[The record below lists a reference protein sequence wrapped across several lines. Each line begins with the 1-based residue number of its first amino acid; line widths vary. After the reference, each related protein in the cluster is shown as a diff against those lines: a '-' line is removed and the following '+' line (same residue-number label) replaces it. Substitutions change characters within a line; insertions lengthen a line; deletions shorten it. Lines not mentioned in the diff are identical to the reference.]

1 MQKKDLNW
9 GILGTGVVANEMAVA
24 LKKAGKKIYSV
35 GNRTHSKA
43 LEFAQKYEIDK
54 VYDNFNELFVD
65 ENVDVIYITTP
76 HNTHIDFILKAIE
89 NGKHILCEKAI
100 TLNSEELDSAIVLAK
115 EKNVVLAEAMTIF
128 HMPIYKD
135 LKDRIDSGK
144 LGELRMIQLNFG
156 SY

>member
-54 VYDNFNELFVD
+54 VYDNFNGATRFVMKSYD
-65 ENVDVIYITTP
+65 M
-76 HNTHIDFILKAIE
+76 LKVA
-89 NGKHILCEKAI
+89 
-100 TLNSEELDSAIVLAK
+100 
-115 EKNVVLAEAMTIF
+115 
-128 HMPIYKD
+128 
-135 LKDRIDSGK
+135 
-144 LGELRMIQLNFG
+144 
-156 SY
+156 